1 MGNPVGKFMKGI
13 YLITNIINN
22 KKYVGQSTDIQ
33 RRWKDHIR
41 FSSDQDKNIYCPKLY
56 RAINKYGIDNFKFEV
71 LEDLS
76 SVSGDITEREEYW
89 IKYYDTVNSG
99 YNSVYPTKVLV
110 GENNPNVTLTYLQ
123 VLDIMDLLRNS
134 KISQQDI
141 AKTYG
146 VAASTIYRINRGEA
160 WFDST
165 IDYPIRKW
173 NELGHYGEKSGK
185 AKIPD
190 EEVIKIRNRYV
201 NETVTEIWQDYKD
214 IYSLSGFKKVCQG
227 VTYKH
232 LPVYNKTTK
241 TWNK

>member
-1 MGNPVGKFMKGI
+1 M
-13 YLITNIINN
+13 
-22 KKYVGQSTDIQ
+22 
-33 RRWKDHIR
+33 
-41 FSSDQDKNIYCPKLY
+41 Y

-165 IDYPIRKW
+165 IDYPIRK
-173 NELGHYGEKSGK
+173 
-185 AKIPD
+185 
-190 EEVIKIRNRYV
+190 
-201 NETVTEIWQDYKD
+201 
-214 IYSLSGFKKVCQG
+214 
-227 VTYKH
+227 
-232 LPVYNKTTK
+232 
-241 TWNK
+241 